1 MNDNKEI
8 LKAIDSFQ
16 KENYKFHIETHKK
29 QNDTNGRL
37 LDAEED
43 IKNLKKVDISI
54 KNQISNLKMPDLTH
68 IITELTK
75 NSTDLKWI
83 KKSHWI
89 VVSASVGTFVTLIV
103 KAYMGL

>member
-1 MNDNKEI
+1 
-8 LKAIDSFQ
+8 
-16 KENYKFHIETHKK
+16 
-29 QNDTNGRL
+29 
-37 LDAEED
+37 
-43 IKNLKKVDISI
+43 
-54 KNQISNLKMPDLTH
+54 LTH